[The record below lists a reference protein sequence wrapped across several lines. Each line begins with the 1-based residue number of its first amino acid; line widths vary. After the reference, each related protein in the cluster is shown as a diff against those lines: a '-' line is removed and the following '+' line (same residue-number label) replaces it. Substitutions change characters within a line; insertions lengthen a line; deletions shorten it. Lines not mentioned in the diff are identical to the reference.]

1 VGLSERSRRGSAG
14 VADGELVAGVRGGD
28 EESFGRLVERYRAPV
43 TAYVRARLVDRDL
56 SEDIAQEIFI
66 SALHSMRC
74 SERPIAFEAWI
85 YEIARN
91 ACIDQHR
98 RCRRQ
103 AEAVVLD
110 EDFVEGRATSDPQTA
125 LETRQRLAALCL
137 AFGALP
143 PLERELLVRRELCGL
158 PYVELALCT
167 GLTVSAVESALHRAR
182 RRLLAHYRPL
192 CGEATGPVRA
202 AVAGRASSG
211 PAVGYFRSSSGRGAA
226 W

>member
-1 VGLSERSRRGSAG
+1 VGLSERSRRASAG
-14 VADGELVAGVRGGD
+14 VGDGELVAGVRGGD
-28 EESFGRLVERYRAPV
+28 EESFGRLVERYRGPV

-66 SALHSMRC
+66 SALHSMRG
-74 SERPIAFEAWI
+74 SERPIAFKAWI

-98 RCRRQ
+98 RRRRQ
-103 AEAVVLD
+103 ADSVTLD
-110 EDFVEGRATSDPQTA
+110 DDVVEGRTTCDPHAA
-125 LETRQRLAALCL
+125 LETRQRLAALWL

-158 PYVELALCT
+158 PYVELAVCT
-167 GLTVSAVESALHRAR
+167 GLTVPAVESALHRAR
-182 RRLLAHYRPL
+182 QRLLAHYRPL
-192 CGEATGPVRA
+192 CGEPAGPGRA
-202 AVAGRASSG
+202 AVAGQ
-211 PAVGYFRSSSGRGAA
+211 AVGYLRSSSGRGAA